1 MVSGLTLGK
10 FDGQPH
16 TGFYGNAYITQLTAG
31 GSTGWSRIWGA
42 LNGATRVF
50 GLALDARENLFC
62 AGECSG
68 NLDGQT
74 NTAVGAHDAMLGLW
88 LRTPGLTI
96 TTTPF
101 TVALPLDTA
110 DMAGTH
116 NADITPGCVLT
127 WRNATATAITGA
139 ISATAGGAWIVT
151 NIPLLSGVNVLEIA
165 GSNTWYNAGVS
176 DSITVE
182 LVPEPA
188 LLAGL
193 FVTALVGRRYSRH
206 ARFCTSP

>member
-1 MVSGLTLGK
+1 
-10 FDGQPH
+10 
-16 TGFYGNAYITQLTAG
+16 
-31 GSTGWSRIWGA
+31 
-42 LNGATRVF
+42 
-50 GLALDARENLFC
+50 
-62 AGECSG
+62 
-68 NLDGQT
+68 
-74 NTAVGAHDAMLGLW
+74 MLGLW

-116 NADITPGCVLT
+116 NADITPGSVLT